1 MDIILE
7 IENLTKKYPDF
18 ALDTLSFSI
27 PQGAIMG
34 LIGENGAGKTT
45 TINLILNELKKDGGR
60 IKIFGKDHLEHEMDV
75 KEKIGVVFD
84 DCHFSELLSA
94 NEMELFMKDI
104 YATWQSKTY
113 RDYLK
118 RFGLPQDKQIKAY
131 SKGMKVKLSFAVALA
146 HQPQLLLLD
155 EATSGLDPVMR
166 DEILDILLEFVQDEK
181 HGVLF
186 SSHITDDLEKIADYI
201 TFIHKGKL
209 LFSKTKDELIYH
221 YGVIKCG
228 AEMFNQI
235 DKADMIAYRKQDY
248 EWQVLVADQEEARR
262 KYKKCLIDSV
272 TISEIMLFHVK
283 GEKR

>member
-1 MDIILE
+1 VGNILE

-18 ALDTLSFSI
+18 TLDTLSFSI
-27 PQGAIMG
+27 PQGMIMG

-45 TINLILNELKKDGGR
+45 TINLVLNEMKKDGGG
-60 IKIFGKDHLEHEMDV
+60 IKIFGKDHLEHEKAV

-84 DCHFSELLSA
+84 DCHFPDLFNA
-94 NEMELFMKDI
+94 NEMELFMKNI

-118 RFGLPQDKQIKAY
+118 RFGLPQDKPIKAY
-131 SKGMKVKLSFAVALA
+131 SKGMKVKLSFAVALS

-166 DEILDILLEFVQDEK
+166 DEILDLLLEFVQDEN

-186 SSHITDDLEKIADYI
+186 SSHITDDLEKVADYI
-201 TFIHKGKL
+201 TFIHQGKL
-209 LFSKTKDELIYH
+209 LFSKTKDELIYQ
-221 YGVIKCG
+221 YGVIRCG
-228 AEMFNQI
+228 TEMFNQM

-283 GEKR
+283 GKKK

>member
-1 MDIILE
+1 MGNILE

-18 ALDTLSFSI
+18 TLDTLSFSI
-27 PQGAIMG
+27 PQGTIMG

-45 TINLILNELKKDGGR
+45 TINLVLNEMNKDGGE
-60 IKIFGKDHLEHEMDV
+60 IKIFGKDHLEHERAI

-84 DCHFSELLSA
+84 DCHFPDLFNA
-94 NEMELFMKDI
+94 NELELFMKNI

-118 RFGLPQDKQIKAY
+118 RFGLPQDKPIKAY
-131 SKGMKVKLSFAVALA
+131 SKGMKVKLSFAVALS

-166 DEILDILLEFVQDEK
+166 DEILDLLLEFVQDEN

-186 SSHITDDLEKIADYI
+186 SSHITDDLEKVADYI
-201 TFIHKGKL
+201 TFIRKGKL
-209 LFSKTKDELIYH
+209 LFSKTKDELIYQ

-283 GEKR
+283 GEKK

>member
-1 MDIILE
+1 MDNILE

-18 ALDTLSFSI
+18 TLDTLSFSI
-27 PQGAIMG
+27 PQGTIMG

-45 TINLILNELKKDGGR
+45 TINLVLNEMNKDGGG
-60 IKIFGKDHLEHEMDV
+60 ITIFGKDHLEHERAI

-84 DCHFSELLSA
+84 DCHFPDLFNA
-94 NEMELFMKDI
+94 NEMELFMKNI

-118 RFGLPQDKQIKAY
+118 RFGLPQDKPIKAY
-131 SKGMKVKLSFAVALA
+131 SKGMKVKLSFAVALS

-166 DEILDILLEFVQDEK
+166 DEILDLLLEFVQDEN

-186 SSHITDDLEKIADYI
+186 SSHITDDLEKVADYI

-209 LFSKTKDELIYH
+209 LFSKTKDELIYQ

-283 GEKR
+283 GEK